1 MKIILINGSPNAAGC
16 TYTAL
21 SEVQNTLLGN
31 GIETEMLQL
40 GKKPVQGCIACFS
53 CGNTGKCIF
62 NDMVNGIA
70 DKIAKADG
78 IIIGSPVYYANANGS
93 LMALLDRLMLSAGK
107 RFNGKLG
114 AAVVSARRGGCSSA
128 FDGINKFFSMCNIH
142 IVSSQYWNQV
152 HGFSPED
159 VRKDLEGLQTLRTL
173 GENMA
178 WLLKCM
184 ELGRANGLYA
194 PEHEE
199 TILTNF
205 ID

>member
-1 MKIILINGSPNAAGC
+1 MKVVLLNGSPNAAGC

-21 SEVQNTLLGN
+21 TEVQNTLHDN
-31 GIETEMLQL
+31 GIETELLQL

-53 CGNTGKCIF
+53 CGSTGRCVFK
-62 NDMVNGIA
+62 DMVNEIA
-70 DKIAKADG
+70 DQIAEADG

-93 LMALLDRLMLSAGK
+93 LLAILDRLMLSAGK
-107 RFNGKLG
+107 RLNGKLG

-152 HGFSPED
+152 HGFTSVD
-159 VRKDLEGLQTLRTL
+159 VQKDLEGLQTLRTL

-178 WLLKCM
+178 WLLKCI

>member
-1 MKIILINGSPNAAGC
+1 MKVVLLNGSPNAAGC

-21 SEVQNTLLGN
+21 TEVQNTLHDN
-31 GIETEMLQL
+31 GIETELLQL

-53 CGNTGKCIF
+53 CGSMGSCVFK
-62 NDMVNGIA
+62 DMVNEIA
-70 DKIAKADG
+70 DQIAEADG

-93 LMALLDRLMLSAGK
+93 LLTILDRLMLSAGK

-152 HGFSPED
+152 HGFTPED
-159 VRKDLEGLQTLRTL
+159 VQKDLEGLQTLRTL